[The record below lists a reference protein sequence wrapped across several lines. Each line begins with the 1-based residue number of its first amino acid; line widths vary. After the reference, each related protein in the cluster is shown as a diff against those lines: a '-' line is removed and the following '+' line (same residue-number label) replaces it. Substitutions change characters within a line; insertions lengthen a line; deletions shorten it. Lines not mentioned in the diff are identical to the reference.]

1 MATGTHYG
9 DKTTIAMAPTPST
22 VMDAFWKGKLRVCV
36 DKITTIIA
44 TMDIGSTIS
53 MGLIPKGAYVLGFF
67 VVHGAVA
74 GAMTANIGDG
84 TTAARFGAITS
95 MNAAG
100 KQIIPSSDPHT
111 ALTADT
117 YIVLTTAGSNVI
129 AAVDIYVMTFYV
141 AP

>member
-1 MATGTHYG
+1 MSTSDTLGV
-9 DKTTIAMAPTPST
+9 KTTIATTPTPST
-22 VMDAFWKGKLRVCV
+22 VMDAFWKGKVRVQV
-36 DKITTIIA
+36 DKITTVIA
-44 TMDIGSTIS
+44 SMDIGSTIK
-53 MGLIPKGAYVLGFF
+53 MGLIPKGAFVLGFF

-117 YIVLTTAGSNVI
+117 NIVLTTAGSNVI
-129 AAVDIYVMTFYV
+129 AAVDIYVMTFYA